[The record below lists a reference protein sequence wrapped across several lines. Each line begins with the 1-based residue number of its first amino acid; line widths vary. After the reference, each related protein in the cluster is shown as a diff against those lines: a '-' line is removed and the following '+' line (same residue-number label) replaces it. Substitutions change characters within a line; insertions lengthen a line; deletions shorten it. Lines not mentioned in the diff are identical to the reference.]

1 MNESSCL
8 IVCTTLPETFEVEE
22 FARVLVEERLTACVQ
37 MFVPVKSVYR
47 WKEEIE
53 WATERP
59 VQIKTTTRRIDAL
72 ISRIRRLHPYEVPE
86 ILIFAVDKAGQD
98 YENWIRKETAATG
111 ATISDEAKDNKTT
124 NEEEKK

>member
-8 IVCTTLPETFEVEE
+8 ILCTTLPETVDVEE

-47 WKEEIE
+47 WKDQIE
-53 WATERP
+53 CATERP
-59 VQIKTTTRRIDAL
+59 VQMKTTTHRVDAL
-72 ISRIRRLHPYEVPE
+72 ITRIHGLHPYEVPE
-86 ILIFAVDKAGQD
+86 ILIFAPDKAGQD
-98 YENWIRKETAATG
+98 YEDWIRKEPAAPG
-111 ATISDEAKDNKTT
+111 VTISDEAEDNETT

>member
-1 MNESSCL
+1 M
-8 IVCTTLPETFEVEE
+8 CTTLPETFEVEE

-72 ISRIRRLHPYEVPE
+72 ISRIRGLHPYEVPE